1 MLISPL
7 PRWLQKRY
15 AILWEHLRDK
25 PFDFDK
31 AQKIL
36 NDKPQ
41 VLNVVLSQMRKNGW
55 LEVSFNPNNTR
66 KRIYKLIPLEV
77 AYKKLAKSKRSEK

>member
-1 MLISPL
+1 MKIKPL

-15 AILWEHLRDK
+15 AILWDKLKRK
-25 PFDFDK
+25 PFNFNT

-41 VLNVVLSQMRKNGW
+41 VLNVVLSQMRKDGW
-55 LEVSFNPNNTR
+55 LQVNFHPEDTR
-66 KRIYKLIPLEV
+66 KRIYKLLPLEV
-77 AYKKLAKSKRSEK
+77 AYKKLAKIKKR